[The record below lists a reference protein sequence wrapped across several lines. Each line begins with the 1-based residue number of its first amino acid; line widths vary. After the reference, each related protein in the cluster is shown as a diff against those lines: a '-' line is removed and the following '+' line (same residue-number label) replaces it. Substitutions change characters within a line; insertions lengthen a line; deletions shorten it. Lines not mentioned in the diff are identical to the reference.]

1 MNDQVRLNSA
11 YDPPPLG
18 VQVQSLVGDLRED
31 GRLMRHF
38 ALTLIMTVALFA
50 FEIFNFDTTRYALD
64 SLIGNVSFL
73 SFTWATILAIAF
85 CAIDFAGLF
94 RLFAPESNDLED
106 KYVAMLMGAWLLGA
120 TMNAIMTWWAV
131 SLTLL
136 ENPYGNAVLSAE
148 VLLKI
153 VPIFVAVLVWLTRVL
168 FIGALN
174 YSGEQFVAMRR
185 TSDGGRLIEMPVY
198 VVDESEPQPV
208 RLKEKQG
215 SYARSRRQPPAHT
228 VAPVP
233 DDDATL
239 FFDDRDIEPLDEH
252 AEQTQFVKRTVPK
265 ARPVRP
271 KSGGLRRPNANR
283 QVKNKN

>member
-11 YDPPPLG
+11 FDPPPIA
-18 VQVQSLVGDLRED
+18 VQVQSLVGDLRDD

-38 ALTLIMTVALFA
+38 VLTLIMTVALFA
-50 FEIFNFDTTRYALD
+50 FEIFNYDTTRYALD
-64 SLIGNVSFL
+64 SLIGNVRFIGV
-73 SFTWATILAIAF
+73 TWATILAIAF

-94 RLFAPESNDLED
+94 RIFTPESSDIES

-131 SLTLL
+131 SLTLI
-136 ENPYGNAVLSAE
+136 ENPYGNSVLSAD
-148 VLLKI
+148 VLLKV

-185 TSDGGRLIEMPVY
+185 TPDGGRLIEMPVL
-198 VVDESEPQPV
+198 VVDESDARPV

-215 SYARSRRQPPAHT
+215 EYARQRRQSAQRAPRASTT
-228 VAPVP
+228 VV
-233 DDDATL
+233 DDDATQ
-239 FFDDRDIEPLDEH
+239 FFDDRDFEPMDDRP
-252 AEQTQFVKRTVPK
+252 TPTPRTN
-265 ARPVRP
+265 RPIRP
-271 KSGGLRRPNANR
+271 KSNNGMRRPNGNR
-283 QVKNKN
+283 QARSNNN